1 MEKVLRM
8 IKYGLKNSFQGLK
21 SSNVKFSHWTIFA
34 TDLGQGDK
42 IMTKWHSNW
51 VIRPPSSLLSPT

>member
-21 SSNVKFSHWTIFA
+21 SSNVRICHWTISA
-34 TDLGQGDK
+34 TGLGQGDR
-42 IMTKWHSNW
+42 IMTK
-51 VIRPPSSLLSPT
+51 